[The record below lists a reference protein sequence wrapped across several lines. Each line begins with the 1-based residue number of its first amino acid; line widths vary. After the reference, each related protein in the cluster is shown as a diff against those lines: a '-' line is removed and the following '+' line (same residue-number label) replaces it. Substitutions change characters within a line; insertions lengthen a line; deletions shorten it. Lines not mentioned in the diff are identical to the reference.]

1 MKHDKIGKEFVLLL
15 IMISIVI
22 TFPKIKRM
30 RWMPP
35 AVFAVLLGMFVSI
48 MAGQAVIFETEIFLY
63 LGLPPILFHSAL
75 KFKYDSLRRTWL
87 SSMTFSWCITLMSVV
102 LIAWGILV
110 WTRDTPNAM
119 SLTEALLLASV
130 LAPTDT
136 VATLSLTH
144 NLADNVISQDSRLVL
159 DVLEN
164 ESVMNDAISIVL
176 VHLWATAL
184 DTHKELDRWIPME
197 VVSLSILYSAAA
209 VVVGYISAIIMNK
222 VRIQDMTLHY
232 LAALMVY
239 ATCECVD
246 ISGILGIFV
255 YGSILNCPKE
265 VENAVGSL
273 ALMIESAVY
282 LFLGLSLYSYNPT
295 FIGTSFLILLS
306 CISARVIVVF
316 MVGSLLH
323 CCGHKYWSFR
333 TLLFFSMCGVRGAI
347 SFALSQNLN
356 QTFSMETTF
365 VVIITTMLILGSLQK
380 CMYTLLLTN
389 EDIRLIV

>member
-1 MKHDKIGKEFVLLL
+1 MKHDRIGKEFVLLL

-22 TFPKIKRM
+22 TFPKIKCM
-30 RWMPP
+30 RWLPP
-35 AVFAVLLGMFVSI
+35 AVFAVLLGMFVSVI
-48 MAGQAVIFETEIFLY
+48 AGQSVIFETEIFLY

-75 KFKYDSLRRTWL
+75 KFKYGSLRRTWI
-87 SSMTFSWCITLMSVV
+87 SSVTFSWCITLMSVV

-110 WTRDTPNAM
+110 WTRDTSNAM

-136 VATLSLTH
+136 EATLSLTH
-144 NLADNVISQDSRLVL
+144 NLAENVISLDSRLVL

-176 VHLWATAL
+176 VHLWVTAL
-184 DTHKELDRWIPME
+184 DTHKQLDRWIPME
-197 VVSLSILYSAAA
+197 VVSLSILYSVAA
-209 VVVGYISAIIMNK
+209 VIVGYISAMVMNK
-222 VRIQDMTLHY
+222 IHIQDMTLHY

-316 MVGSLLH
+316 IVGSLLR

-333 TLLFFSMCGVRGAI
+333 SLLFFSMCGVRGAI

-356 QTFSMETTF
+356 QKFSMETTF

-389 EDIRLIV
+389 DDIHIIV

>member
-1 MKHDKIGKEFVLLL
+1 
-15 IMISIVI
+15 
-22 TFPKIKRM
+22 
-30 RWMPP
+30 
-35 AVFAVLLGMFVSI
+35 
-48 MAGQAVIFETEIFLY
+48 
-63 LGLPPILFHSAL
+63 
-75 KFKYDSLRRTWL
+75 
-87 SSMTFSWCITLMSVV
+87 V

-144 NLADNVISQDSRLVL
+144 NLAENVISQDSRLVL

-184 DTHKELDRWIPME
+184 DTHKQLDRWIPME
-197 VVSLSILYSAAA
+197 VVILSILYSVAAA
-209 VVVGYISAIIMNK
+209 IVGYISAMVMNK
-222 VRIQDMTLHY
+222 IRIQDMSLHY
-232 LAALMVY
+232 LVALMVY

-282 LFLGLSLYSYNPT
+282 LFLGLSLYSYNPK
-295 FIGTSFLILLS
+295 FIGASFLILLS

-316 MVGSLLH
+316 MVGSLLR

-356 QTFSMETTF
+356 QKFSMETTF
-365 VVIITTMLILGSLQK
+365 VVIIATMLILGSLQK

-389 EDIRLIV
+389 DDIRLIV